1 MSTYDEKVAICA
13 LNRIFGYHPRL
24 ALDLMEH
31 SGSALA
37 LFDGKLAAEAPS
49 AEAQYALPSA
59 NNYADA
65 QAGRD
70 VFPSANNY
78 ADARVG
84 RDVFPSAKN
93 YADAT
98 GNTSRP
104 NAISALLPQL
114 VPSQLEWAAKELEKV
129 QGLGCRFISILDEDY
144 PAALRECP
152 APPLGLYVKA
162 ASSPTEVFGMR
173 PMVAFVGTRDLSPY
187 GKAWCQKLVLALSE
201 AHVQPSVVSGL
212 ALGVDGVAHR
222 TALECG
228 LPTVGVMATGIEAVY
243 PWQHRQLAD
252 EMAGTPGCALVT
264 DYPLDTS
271 PVALNFVR
279 RNRIIAGLVSAVT
292 VVESKTK
299 GGSLMTAKYAVEY
312 NRDVFAVPG
321 RLDDVRSA
329 GCNSLIAS
337 EMARIVTSPEQLV
350 DAMGLGG
357 PRRHRGEGGSWQ
369 TSQAG
374 DPPEKVLQAR
384 LVQKYGAGSP
394 LVGIGLAVF
403 QQRGITPEELV
414 AVLHQPYAAILSGI
428 GTLEVDGFLST
439 DLLQRCSIA
448 GKFT

>member
-1 MSTYDEKVAICA
+1 MSTYDEIVAICA
-13 LNRIFGYHPRL
+13 LNKVFGYHPSL
-24 ALDLMEH
+24 ALNLMEKA
-31 SGSALA
+31 GSALA
-37 LFDGKLAAEAPS
+37 LFDGS
-49 AEAQYALPSA
+49 YATLLE
-59 NNYADA
+59 
-65 QAGRD
+65 GRD
-70 VFPSANNY
+70 AFPSANNI
-78 ADARVG
+78 ADAPG
-84 RDVFPSAKN
+84 EECTFSSAKKI
-93 YADAT
+93 ADAT
-98 GNTSRP
+98 EKVHSSPT
-104 NAISALLPQL
+104 ALSALLPQL
-114 VPSQLEWAAKELEKV
+114 VPSQLEWAERELEKV
-129 QGLGCRFISILDEDY
+129 RDIGGRFISILDEDY

-152 APPLGLYVKA
+152 APPLGFYMKGV
-162 ASSPTEVFGMR
+162 SSPTEVFGLR

-187 GKAWCQKLVLALSE
+187 GKAWCQKLVQALSE

-264 DYPLDTS
+264 DYPLESS

-384 LVQKYGAGSP
+384 LARKYGAGSP
-394 LVGIGLAVF
+394 LVNIGLAVF

-414 AVLHQPYAAILSGI
+414 AVLHLPYAVILSGI

-439 DLLQRCSIA
+439 DLLQRCSFA
-448 GKFT
+448 SRFE

>member
-13 LNRIFGYHPRL
+13 LNKVFGYHPSL
-24 ALDLMEH
+24 ALNLMEKA
-31 SGSALA
+31 GSALA
-37 LFDGKLAAEAPS
+37 LFDGS
-49 AEAQYALPSA
+49 YATLLEGRDTLSYA
-59 NNYADA
+59 NNIADA
-65 QAGRD
+65 PGEECT
-70 VFPSANNY
+70 FS
-78 ADARVG
+78 
-84 RDVFPSAKN
+84 SAKKI
-93 YADAT
+93 ADAT
-98 GNTSRP
+98 EKVHSSPT
-104 NAISALLPQL
+104 ALSALLPQL
-114 VPSQLEWAAKELEKV
+114 APSQLEWAERELEKV
-129 QGLGCRFISILDEDY
+129 RDIGGRFISILEDY

-152 APPLGLYVKA
+152 APPLGFYMKGV
-162 ASSPTEVFGMR
+162 SSPTEVFGLR

-187 GKAWCQKLVLALSE
+187 GKAWCQKLVQALSE

-264 DYPLDTS
+264 DYPLETS

-357 PRRHRGEGGSWQ
+357 PRRHRGGGSSWQ

-384 LVQKYGAGSP
+384 LVRKYGAGSP
-394 LVGIGLAVF
+394 LVNIGLAVF

-414 AVLHQPYAAILSGI
+414 AVLHLPYAVILSGI

-448 GKFT
+448 SRFE